1 MSEALDFDPQFE
13 PDPVMIPTAPV
24 VIHGRGALGN
34 PTGRF
39 ESIQIE
45 PCQLDSNEAAETDE
59 LAGPQTQYFKDN
71 SQSVVNFNDSPD
83 IGFDAS
89 INPYRGCEHGCI
101 YCYARP
107 THEYL
112 GLSAGLDFESKIFV
126 KENAPQLLR
135 KKLASKS
142 WQPQCIAMSGV
153 TDCYQPIEK
162 MLTLT
167 RQCLEV
173 LLDFR
178 NPVGIVTKNYLVTR
192 DSDILG
198 QMAQMQLA
206 VVMISITTLDED
218 LANLMEP
225 RTAKPHMRL
234 KAIRE
239 LTAAGIP
246 VGVMMAPIIP
256 GLTDHEIDRVLAA
269 SAEAGARTVH
279 YTMLRLPYGN
289 KALFENWL
297 LGNFPDRRNR
307 VLNRI
312 RDVRNGEL
320 NDSRFGNRMRGEG
333 NYAAYIDQM
342 FSLAKKRH
350 GLTQGMPA
358 LSTAYFRNPDD
369 PPNPIVINPRLKL
382 F

>member
-1 MSEALDFDPQFE
+1 MQESHDFDLEPIMAPPAPQ
-13 PDPVMIPTAPV
+13 
-24 VIHGRGALGN
+24 VIKGRGSIIN

-45 PCQLDSNEAAETDE
+45 AFEEAEPDE
-59 LAGPQTQYFKDN
+59 DAWKKTQYCKDN
-71 SQSVVNFNDSPD
+71 SQTVVNFNDSPD

-112 GLSAGLDFESKIFV
+112 GLSGGLDFETKIFV
-126 KENAPQLLR
+126 KEDAPKLLR

-153 TDCYQPIEK
+153 TDCYQPVEK
-162 MLTLT
+162 KLKIT
-167 RQCLEV
+167 RRCLQV
-173 LLDFR
+173 LAEFR

-192 DSDILG
+192 DIDVLSE
-198 QMAQMQLA
+198 LA
-206 VVMISITTLDED
+206 AHNLVVVMVSITTLDES
-218 LANLMEP
+218 LAVVMEP

-234 KAIRE
+234 KAVRE
-239 LTAAGIP
+239 LSAAGIP

-256 GLTDHEIDRVLAA
+256 GLTDHEIDRVLEAA
-269 SAEAGARTVH
+269 SEAGARTAY
-279 YTMLRLPYGN
+279 YTMLRLPHGN
-289 KALFENWL
+289 KGLFESWL
-297 LGNFPDRRNR
+297 QGNFPDRANR

-312 RDVRNGEL
+312 RDVRGGQL
-320 NDSRFGNRMRGEG
+320 NDSRFVNRMRGEG
-333 NYAAYIDQM
+333 KYAAYIDQM
-342 FSLAKKRH
+342 FQLAKKRH
-350 GLTQGMPA
+350 GLTKGFPE
-358 LSTAYFRNPDD
+358 LSVDEFRNPDD
-369 PPNPIVINPRLKL
+369 VVAMNPQLKL